1 MSRGEIVLT
10 IGLILLMISLLNFCL
25 FHLQK
30 ETFMKGIH
38 FVIFF
43 FTGSL
48 GIADLILGI
57 KAMVKEEIMKR
68 EIYGEEV

>member
-10 IGLILLMISLLNFCL
+10 IGLILLMISMLNFCL

-30 ETFMKGIH
+30 EIFMKGIH
-38 FVIFF
+38 FIIFF

-48 GIADLILGI
+48 GIADMVLGI
-57 KAMVKEEIMKR
+57 KAMIREEIMRK
-68 EIYGEEV
+68 EIYGEEI